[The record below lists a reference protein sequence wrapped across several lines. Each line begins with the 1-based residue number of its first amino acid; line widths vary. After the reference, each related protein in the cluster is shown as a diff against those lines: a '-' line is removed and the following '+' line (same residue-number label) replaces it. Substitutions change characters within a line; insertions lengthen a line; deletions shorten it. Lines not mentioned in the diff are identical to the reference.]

1 LGMSIYYVLVSQ
13 MKRLLERNFFKLAI
27 LLIIVVT
34 YGTIS
39 EYYLEYGV
47 PGSGVKSLFDS
58 FWFTMQTITT
68 VGYGDTPVVS
78 FWGRINAILLMLVG
92 IGVLGFFS
100 ASFAARLIEYS
111 ALKGRGEGAVKLKNH
126 VLVCNWNQIAD
137 TLCEELLLEKTE
149 VVLLAQLE
157 KVPKEG
163 LEFVKGTCLHL
174 ADLEKAGVRHAES
187 VIILSET
194 ITDGELAS
202 GVDAKTIL
210 GIMNTRKLN
219 PSTHIVAELLR
230 PESVENAKFAGA
242 DELVVRGQVSAK
254 LLSRGALDPGTVDIM
269 ETILSAKSGEEIFE
283 DALPSWTKGRSYR
296 DIAIGLFQANATPIA
311 LRGSSGLRINPPP
324 ETVVNHDSVVY
335 IAKDR
340 INLEQIKV

>member
-1 LGMSIYYVLVSQ
+1 MLSVYFTIIGHLR
-13 MKRLLERNFFKLAI
+13 RLLKRNFFKLAI
-27 LLIIVVT
+27 LLFLVVV

-39 EYYLEYGV
+39 EYFLERGAA
-47 PGSGVKSLFDS
+47 GSGVKSFFDS

-78 FWGRINAILLMLVG
+78 FWGRVNAVFLMLVG

-100 ASFAARLIEYS
+100 ASFAARLIDYS
-111 ALKGRGEGAVKLKNH
+111 VSRRMGERTVKMNDH
-126 VLVCNWNQIAD
+126 ILVCNWNQIAE
-137 TLCEELLLEKTE
+137 TLCQELLMEKSA

-157 KVPKEG
+157 KSPREEV
-163 LEFVKGTCLHL
+163 EFVRGTCLHL
-174 ADLEKAGVRHAES
+174 GDLEKAGIRSAKS

-194 ITDGELAS
+194 ITEGELSS

-210 GIMNTRKLN
+210 GIMNARKLN
-219 PSTHIVAELLR
+219 PQVHIVAELLK
-230 PESVENAKFAGA
+230 PESVENAKFAGV

-283 DALPSWTKGRSYR
+283 DRLPQWAKGKSYSE
-296 DIAIGLFQANATPIA
+296 IARFLFDLNATPIA
-311 LRGSSGLRINPPP
+311 LRGPGGLRINPPSNAQ
-324 ETVVNHDSVVY
+324 VDHDSVVY
-335 IAKDR
+335 IAKER
-340 INLEQIKV
+340 VKLE